1 MHIFRLIPQRE
12 LVSNIVLAYLS
23 CSEEDKSCGR
33 WWYPTAH
40 CIARG
45 FADEFKSSVDRTSGI
60 IATFSPQISWE
71 RNIIAAY
78 EFMAQPY
85 ERPSGINTNRYM
97 KAKEIYEGRLG
108 YIRGNKVKAFYEC
121 ILSAGATDTVVIDR
135 HSVDVAFGT
144 HCTEND
150 RKYLTNTQ
158 IYGIFE
164 DAYRTAA
171 KTIGIPV
178 TELQAATWVLHRRT
192 EEV

>member
-12 LVSNIVLAYLS
+12 LVSNIVLVYLS
-23 CSEEDKSCGR
+23 CSSEDRACGK

-71 RNIIAAY
+71 RNIILAY
-78 EFMAQPY
+78 EFMVDPY
-85 ERPSGINTNRYM
+85 VRPSGINTDRYM

-121 ILSAGATDTVVIDR
+121 ILSAGETDNVVVDR
-135 HSVDVAFGT
+135 HSVDVAFGA
-144 HCTEND
+144 HCGEDD
-150 RKYLTNTQ
+150 RKYLTNRQ
-158 IYGIFE
+158 IYDIFV

-178 TELQAATWVLHRRT
+178 TELQAATWVYHRRT